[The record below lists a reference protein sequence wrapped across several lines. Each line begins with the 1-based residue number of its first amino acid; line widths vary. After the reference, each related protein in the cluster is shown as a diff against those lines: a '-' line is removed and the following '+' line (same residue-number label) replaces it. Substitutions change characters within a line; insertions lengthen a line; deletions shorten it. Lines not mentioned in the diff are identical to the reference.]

1 MITITDSIDVKQWG
15 EFVYNHPYGNIFQT
29 PEMAEV
35 YKRTKN
41 YEPITLAAIDN
52 TTDEMLAMLLAVVIQ
67 ESSVMGSLS
76 ARSVIHGGPLF
87 TDNEVGVDA
96 VLLLLKRYETVAKQK
111 ALFTMARMVH
121 AIPQLSPV
129 LTKVGYEY
137 KNHVNF
143 LADLTEGVDELWK
156 KLYKS
161 KRQAINKAKRIGVS
175 VEEIE
180 DKKLIP
186 VFYNSVEGSYSN
198 SRVPLV
204 DISLFE
210 SVFDILAP
218 KNLCKFFLAA
228 YDNQY
233 VASTCFACYK
243 GYIFDWYGGID
254 RRFSSCRANELLE
267 WYSLKWG
274 AENGFHIFDFG
285 GAGNP
290 DEPYGPRRF
299 KKEFGGR
306 LVDIGRYT
314 KVHSPGKF
322 WAVKKM
328 YGMYRGLRRVQNRGD
343 L

>member
-1 MITITDSIDVKQWG
+1 MIEITDSPDTKQWS

-35 YKRTKN
+35 YSRTKN
-41 YEPITLAAIDN
+41 YEPIKLAAIDSA
-52 TTDEMLAMLLAVVIQ
+52 TDEMLAMLLAVVIQ
-67 ESSVMGSLS
+67 ESSALGSLS
-76 ARSVIHGGPLF
+76 RRSVIHGGPLF
-87 TDNEVGVDA
+87 IDDEMGTDA
-96 VLLLLKRYETVAKQK
+96 VLMLLKEYETIARQK
-111 ALFTMARMVH
+111 ALFTMVRMLH
-121 AIPQLSPV
+121 AMPQLSPV

-137 KNHVNF
+137 KDHINF
-143 LADLTEGVDELWK
+143 LTDLTIGADELWK

-175 VEEIE
+175 VEEIG
-180 DKKLIP
+180 DKKVIP
-186 VFYNSVEGSYSN
+186 VFYKYVEGSYSN
-198 SRVPLV
+198 SKVPLV
-204 DISLFE
+204 DITLFE
-210 SVFDILAP
+210 SVFDILVP
-218 KNLCKFFLAA
+218 KNLCKFFLAT
-228 YDNQY
+228 YDDQY
-233 VASTCFACYK
+233 VASTCFACYN

-290 DEPYGPRRF
+290 DEPYGPRQF

-314 KVHSPGKF
+314 KVHSPIKMKI
-322 WAVKKM
+322 VKK
-328 YGMYRGLRRVQNRGD
+328 GFEVYRKVVI
-343 L
+343 